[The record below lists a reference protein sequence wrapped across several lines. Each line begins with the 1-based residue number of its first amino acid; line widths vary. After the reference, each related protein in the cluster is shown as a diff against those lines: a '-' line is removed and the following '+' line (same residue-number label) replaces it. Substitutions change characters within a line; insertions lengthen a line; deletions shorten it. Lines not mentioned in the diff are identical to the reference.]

1 MIISDIFMTKL
12 EKQVVAP
19 DKPDFYK
26 RYVDDVIRRRK
37 KNQPDILLRKM
48 MSFHRKIK
56 FTVEVSPEK
65 FLDTKLILKNDGK
78 CETRVYRKPNKV
90 PLHWFSK
97 TPVRYKRNAIIG
109 DLTQAK
115 RISSC
120 FKDEVDIIRQKFVTA
135 GFPN

>member
-1 MIISDIFMTKL
+1 
-12 EKQVVAP
+12 
-19 DKPDFYK
+19 
-26 RYVDDVIRRRK
+26 
-37 KNQPDILLRKM
+37 
-48 MSFHRKIK
+48 MSFHPKIR
-56 FTVEVSPEK
+56 FTVEVNPEK
-65 FLDTKLILKNDGK
+65 FLDTKLILNDDGE

-109 DLTQAK
+109 DLTRAK

-135 GFPN
+135 GFPTRFVDSVIIKFLNPQQDEEDDLPLIPSFFL